1 MRPSVR
7 RVAILLSSWFLLVTP
22 FALAEVKL
30 PALFGDNMVLQR
42 EAKVPIWGTAEPGEQ
57 VTVTLAEQRGTAT
70 ADSAGRWKLE
80 IGPLKAGGPFEI
92 TVAGRNTLTLHN
104 VAVGEVWI
112 CSGQSNMEMAV
123 GNSPRAWGGVL
134 NAEQEIAA
142 ANYPMIRHFTVKK
155 AVAGQPQHDTQGQW
169 VAASPQ
175 TAGEFTAVG
184 FFFARELHKALG
196 VPIGLIH
203 TSWGGTPAEAW
214 TSAGALAA
222 EPELAPIGMDWE
234 QKLADYPK
242 SLEKYRNQLDE
253 WHQASLKAETD
264 GKLAPPPPQFPSDP
278 YSSSWRA
285 AGLYNGMIAPLVP
298 YGIRGAIWYQGE
310 SNADRAYQY
319 RKLFPVMIQ
328 DWRRAWG
335 QGDFP
340 FLFVQLAGFVQDWSP
355 KTTWAELRE
364 AQLMT
369 LSLPKTGMAVAADIG
384 DPYDIHPKNK
394 QEVGRRL
401 ALAAQ
406 AIAYGKDVVYSGPI
420 YESKTVEGN
429 TIRLRFKH
437 VTGGLTAKGGK
448 PLKGFEV
455 ASEDRK
461 FVPAQANIEGN
472 TVVVRSDKVP
482 RPVAVRYAWA
492 DYPACSLY
500 NGTGLPASP
509 FRTDDWPGVTADKH

>member
-1 MRPSVR
+1 
-7 RVAILLSSWFLLVTP
+7 
-22 FALAEVKL
+22 
-30 PALFGDNMVLQR
+30 
-42 EAKVPIWGTAEPGEQ
+42 
-57 VTVTLAEQRGTAT
+57 
-70 ADSAGRWKLE
+70 
-80 IGPLKAGGPFEI
+80 
-92 TVAGRNTLTLHN
+92 
-104 VAVGEVWI
+104 
-112 CSGQSNMEMAV
+112 
-123 GNSPRAWGGVL
+123 
-134 NAEQEIAA
+134 
-142 ANYPMIRHFTVKK
+142 
-155 AVAGQPQHDTQGQW
+155 
-169 VAASPQ
+169 
-175 TAGEFTAVG
+175 
-184 FFFARELHKALG
+184 
-196 VPIGLIH
+196 
-203 TSWGGTPAEAW
+203 
-214 TSAGALAA
+214 
-222 EPELAPIGMDWE
+222 
-234 QKLADYPK
+234 
-242 SLEKYRNQLDE
+242 LDE
-253 WHQASLKAETD
+253 WHQASLKADAD
-264 GKLAPPPPQFPSDP
+264 GKPAPPAPQFPSDP

-285 AGLYNGMIAPLVP
+285 AGLYNGMAAPLVP

-384 DPYDIHPKNK
+384 DPCDIHPKNK

-406 AIAYGKDVVYSGPI
+406 AIAYGKDVAYSGPI
-420 YESKTVEGN
+420 YESQTVEGDK
-429 TIRLRFKH
+429 IRLRFKH
-437 VTGGLTAKGGK
+437 VTGGLMGRGGK
-448 PLKGFEV
+448 PLRSFEI
-455 ASEDRK
+455 AGEDRK
-461 FVPAQANIEGN
+461 FVPAQAKIEGN